1 MLKNIKMNV
10 TKFDLQT
17 SRYLWVEDDHVYNGM
32 PSRRGFNRNNGN
44 QVLFLINCYT
54 SVQGALTKSQLL
66 ALEQFIVWGLP
77 VQAKSEISVL
87 RNMLDDFE
95 PSL

>member
-1 MLKNIKMNV
+1 MNV

-17 SRYLWVEDDHVYNGM
+17 SRYLWVENDRVYNGM
-32 PSRRGFNRNNGN
+32 PSRREFNRSNGN

-54 SVQGALTKSQLL
+54 SIQGALTKSQLL

-77 VQAKSEISVL
+77 VQAKSEISAL
-87 RNMLDDFE
+87 QNMLKDFE
-95 PSL
+95 PSQQ